1 MKRTLR
7 FAIAV
12 AAVLGLTAAANAAT
26 VSIVADAAVYNVGDT
41 ITLTVSTNSQGETLF
56 TATTVVGYT
65 GPVTSLTSTP
75 TIPAGGWI
83 TSPVD
88 VISSPGFRLAFDAL
102 NFTGND
108 PGTGFGATL
117 TFSANAPGVATFT
130 IGGNPTNGIPFD
142 FGTAAAGAN
151 VSVTINP
158 VVPEPTTAALL
169 GLGLF
174 GLAVAGR
181 RR

>member
-12 AAVLGLTAAANAAT
+12 AAVLGLAAAANAAT
-26 VSIVADAAVYNVGDT
+26 VTVVADAATYNVGDT
-41 ITLTVSTNSQGETLF
+41 ITLTVNTNSQGEILF
-56 TATTVVGYT
+56 QATAVVGYT

-75 TIPAGGWI
+75 SLPPPAAGWF
-83 TSPVD
+83 TAPTD
-88 VISSPGFRLAFDAL
+88 VISSPGFRLVFDAL
-102 NFTGND
+102 NFGGND
-108 PGTGFGATL
+108 PGTAFGGTL
-117 TFSANAPGVATFT
+117 TFSADAPGSATFT
-130 IGGNPTNGIPFD
+130 IGGNPANAIDFA
-142 FGTAAAGAN
+142 FGTAAAGS
-151 VSVTINP
+151 SVTVSI
-158 VVPEPTTAALL
+158 VPEPTTAALL

>member
-1 MKRTLR
+1 M
-7 FAIAV
+7 
-12 AAVLGLTAAANAAT
+12 AVLGLAAAANAAT
-26 VSIVADAAVYNVGDT
+26 VSVVADAASYNVGDT
-41 ITLTVSTNSQGETLF
+41 ITLTVSSNSQGETLF

-83 TSPVD
+83 TGPD
-88 VISSPGFRLAFDAL
+88 VISSPGFRLVFDAL
-102 NFTGND
+102 NFSGND
-108 PGTGFGATL
+108 PGTGFGGTL
-117 TFSANAPGVATFT
+117 TFSANAPGSATFT
-130 IGGNPTNGIPFD
+130 IGGNPNLGIAFD
-142 FGTAAAGAN
+142 FGTAAAGS
-151 VSVTINP
+151 SVTVSI
-158 VVPEPTTAALL
+158 VPEPTTAALL